1 MLIIGDLH
9 LKNKEPF
16 LSSQQNLLQFI
27 EQKYPD
33 EILIFLGDIFDN
45 SSPHWEVYK
54 IFKQFLITHKNKI
67 FLLTGNHDFSR
78 IKGNVLQPFTLLSNV
93 IVIDNI
99 VNIEIENKKCLFIPF
114 IQSQYEYNNL
124 KGQFDYIFCHVT
136 PGRYQF
142 YNEGVSFEN
151 IKNSYII
158 YGHYHIQK
166 DIYEDENYN
175 KHHII
180 GVPIETRNGENQKHK
195 IIHIKDTLQEI
206 SLPLYFTFENI
217 QYGEFP
223 KNKNNILN
231 IKNAPSLKAVYELYK
246 GYYIREEGIE
256 INKSQSLEIDDITN
270 KQHKSFNEITLQ
282 EKFKLFIDD
291 KNINNEGVVKEC
303 LLRISN
309 NG

>member
-1 MLIIGDLH
+1 MSTRREKSINIKGMHCASCVALIENRVKS
-9 LKNKEPF
+9 LKGVNNI
-16 LSSQQNLLQFI
+16 SVNLATEDANL
-27 EQKYPD
+27 
-33 EILIFLGDIFDN
+33 IFDN
-45 SSPHWEVYK
+45 SK
-54 IFKQFLITHKNKI
+54 I
-67 FLLTGNHDFSR
+67 
-78 IKGNVLQPFTLLSNV
+78 
-93 IVIDNI
+93 
-99 VNIEIENKKCLFIPF
+99 
-114 IQSQYEYNNL
+114 
-124 KGQFDYIFCHVT
+124 
-136 PGRYQF
+136 
-142 YNEGVSFEN
+142 SFEN

-195 IIHIKDTLQEI
+195 IIYIKDTLQEI

-256 INKSQSLEIDDITN
+256 INRSQSLEIDDITN

-282 EKFKLFIDD
+282 EKFKLFIDY
-291 KNINNEGVVKEC
+291 KNINNERVVKEC